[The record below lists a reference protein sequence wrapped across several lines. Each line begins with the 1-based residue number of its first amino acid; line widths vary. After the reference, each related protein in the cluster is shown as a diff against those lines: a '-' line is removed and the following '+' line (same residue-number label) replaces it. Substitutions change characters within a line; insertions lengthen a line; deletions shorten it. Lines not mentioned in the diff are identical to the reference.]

1 MILNP
6 VIQTRA
12 QHEIDSV
19 TGRDS
24 LVEYSD
30 HASLPY
36 LEAILRE
43 VVRWRPITP
52 LGLPHASNDGDVYRD
67 FYIPKGSLVIS
78 NIWYVFQ

>member
-1 MILNP
+1 MISNP
-6 VIQTRA
+6 DIQARA

-19 TGRDS
+19 TGGDR

-30 HASLPY
+30 HDSLPY

-43 VVRWRPITP
+43 VIRWRPITP
-52 LGLPHASNDGDVYRD
+52 LGLPHANNAEDVYRE

-78 NIWYVFQ
+78 NIWYVVQ